1 MNKRFLSHVP
11 PAYANSPYS
20 IDGMAAA
27 ATPDVTRLRDK
38 RVFFDG
44 VFRADYSLAIVNRR
58 LARAL
63 LAAGVDLTVHSSEE
77 GWAEDEMLAAMSDVR
92 SRFTPEYP
100 RPGSFDIH
108 LRNTWPPRADDM
120 IGEFNAYVCYA
131 WEELEYP
138 PDLVEHF
145 NRHLDL
151 VMVTSEFVRYS
162 LLHSGLTIPV
172 EVVGDGVDHF
182 DTDLGASRP
191 LAQGAERSRFL
202 HVSSCFPRKGADVL
216 VRAFA
221 SGFSAHDP
229 IELVIKTF
237 PNPHNTIE
245 SIVAEALREFP
256 DAPPIRVMNRTLTN
270 DEMASLYR
278 DATAVVGPSRGEGF
292 GLPFA
297 EAMLAGVPVITTGYS
312 GQTDFCTPDTAW
324 IVGHRLTPSASH
336 VAGAYG
342 VWAEPDRDSLIEQM
356 RRVLAE
362 PAEAERRSR
371 NAAALLRAHFK
382 WSDVARR
389 VALAIDRVDRAQGG
403 GTAKTPTKPFSID
416 LVSTWSQKCGVA
428 TYSEHLFETVSLGPS
443 LHRVLARQIQHDAIA
458 DRVLKLAAPKS
469 VIRPWGYDFEGV
481 RRLAQQ
487 LKSGASDVMWFQH
500 HSGFFSLEDMLT
512 LSDAAKAGR
521 YRLRAITLHNVL
533 EARAVPAW
541 LDAFDLAFVHT
552 PADAELLS
560 RAGYNRSVVIPHG
573 VLNTPCDERPTGEA
587 FTVGTFGFLNP
598 HKAICNLVSAVA
610 RAKFI
615 IPDIRL
621 KLFTC
626 AQNHDKSRLERA
638 RVEALIE
645 VYGLEST
652 VETHF
657 DFLPDAD
664 ILQGLRSCDLLCF
677 PYGESQESAT
687 GAVRI
692 AMAADRPLLCS
703 TSSVLKDVA
712 PYAHVVRDNEPVTL
726 AEAIVALAGHKE
738 LLAMFDPERRQFVGR
753 HSYERIAQR
762 YAAHLEYLLRMKQ

>member
-1 MNKRFLSHVP
+1 LNKRFLANSP
-11 PAYANSPYS
+11 PANAKSPYS
-20 IDGMAAA
+20 IDEIAAA
-27 ATPDVTRLRDK
+27 VTPDVARLRDK

-44 VFRADYSLAIVNRR
+44 VFRADYSLAIANRH

-63 LAAGVDLTVHSSEE
+63 LAAGVDLTMHSPEE
-77 GWAEDEMLAAMSDVR
+77 SWPRDEMLAAMSDVR
-92 SRFTPEYP
+92 SRFTPEFP
-100 RPGSFDIH
+100 RAGSFDIH

-120 IGEFNAYVCYA
+120 IGKFNAYVCYA

-145 NRHLDL
+145 NEHLDL

-172 EVVGDGVDHF
+172 EVVGDGTDHF
-182 DTDLGASRP
+182 DTALGAIRP
-191 LAQGAERSRFL
+191 LAQDVERSRFL

-221 SGFSAHDP
+221 SGFSARDP

-237 PNPHNTIE
+237 PNPHNMIE
-245 SIVAEALREFP
+245 SIVADAQREFP
-256 DAPPIRVMNRTLTN
+256 DAPPIRVINKTLTN

-278 DATAVVGPSRGEGF
+278 ETTAVVGPSRGEGF

-324 IVGHRLTPSASH
+324 IVGYRLTPSTSH
-336 VAGAYG
+336 VTGAYG

-356 RRVLAE
+356 RRILAE

-389 VALAIDRVDRAQGG
+389 VTLAIDQLDTPQGNG
-403 GTAKTPTKPFSID
+403 KAKTRAKPFSID

-428 TYSEHLFETVSLGPS
+428 TYSEHLFETAALGPS
-443 LHRVLARQIQHDAIA
+443 LHRVLARQFQHDAIGA
-458 DRVLKLAAPKS
+458 RVLKLAAPKS
-469 VIRPWGYDFEGV
+469 VLRPWGYDFEGV

-487 LKSGASDVMWFQH
+487 LNGGSSDVLWFQH

-573 VLNTPCDERPTGEA
+573 VLSTRSDERSAGDA

-598 HKAICNLVSAVA
+598 HKSICNLVSAVA
-610 RAKFI
+610 RAKLI

-645 VYGLEST
+645 AYSLQSA
-652 VETHF
+652 VEAHF

-712 PYAHVVRDNEPVTL
+712 PYAHVVRDNEPVAL
-726 AEAIVALAGHKE
+726 AEAIIALAGHKE
-738 LLAMFDPERRQFVGR
+738 LLAMFDPERRQYVER

-762 YAAHLEYLLRMKQ
+762 YAAHFEYLLRTKP